1 MTDVLTPVLTANW
14 ADERAWKLVNDD
26 CCGGDQ

>member
-14 ADERAWKLVNDD
+14 ADERAWKLVNDERD
-26 CCGGDQ
+26 WRDQ